1 MPENGE
7 KEKIVSQANFV
18 IRNLLF
24 ENLEKKN
31 QEK

>member
-1 MPENGE
+1 MPENGK
-7 KEKIVSQANFV
+7 KEKFVSQANFV